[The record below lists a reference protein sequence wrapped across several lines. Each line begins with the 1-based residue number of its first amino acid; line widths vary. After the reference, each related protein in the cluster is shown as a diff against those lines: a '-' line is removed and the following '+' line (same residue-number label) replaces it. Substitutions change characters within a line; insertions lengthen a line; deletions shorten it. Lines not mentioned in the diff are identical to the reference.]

1 MLRALLLAFDQLG
14 DPAVRRVLWIGVLGS
29 LAALVVL
36 VAVIGGVLGSVDL
49 VAIPWLDTLID
60 WLGGAAALI
69 LGILFFPA
77 AVGLVTSLLL
87 DRVARAVEARHY
99 PELPPARDQGLAE
112 EIGTAVRFFFVLV
125 LANLIGLV
133 AVYFIPI
140 LNVVAFLAI
149 NGYLL
154 GREYWELV
162 AQRRLSRA
170 DAAAL
175 RRRHGPRVLAA
186 GVVLA
191 MILSIPLVNLLVPI
205 VGTSFMVHIFQSVGK
220 KT

>member
-1 MLRALLLAFDQLG
+1 MFRALLLAFDQLG
-14 DPAVRRVLWIGVLGS
+14 DPAVRRVLWIGIGGS
-29 LAALVVL
+29 IAALVLLIVGIAAL
-36 VAVIGGVLGSVDL
+36 LGSVEL
-49 VAIPWLDTLID
+49 VAIPWLDTAID
-60 WLGGAAALI
+60 WLGGAAAVL
-69 LGILFFPA
+69 LAILFFPA
-77 AVGLVTSLLL
+77 VVGLVTSLLL

-99 PELPPARDQGLAE
+99 PGLGEARDQGFSE

-125 LANLIGLV
+125 AANLIGLI

-140 LNVVAFLAI
+140 LNAVAFLAI

-162 AQRRLSRA
+162 ALRRLSRTEA
-170 DAAAL
+170 QGL
-175 RRRHGPRVLAA
+175 RRANGPRVLAA

-191 MILSIPLVNLLVPI
+191 LMLSIPLVNLLVPV
-205 VGTSFMVHIFQSVGK
+205 VGTAFMVHIFQSVGK